1 MKRRNSFLF
10 ILFCFVLVAAA
21 LPGVRSQQLTKEEK
35 ELLQIQDTRNTEQI
49 ETILKYLNDPLK
61 KEYYRAILAA
71 ANLQDTS
78 MVKTIG
84 EMLNSKSA
92 NYHLTGWLLGNLR
105 SEESVRYLLEKIKAD
120 GKINTSAFESLGKI
134 GDESSFRSMLDY
146 VPPYFEEGYFAMAL
160 AFYGMRKI
168 KSEESF
174 ARLNEILEKCGV
186 NCPFSSVAYAFGRI
200 GEPKYLLPYRQQLLK
215 LSANEDKFTR
225 MWSFSGL
232 GKLQDTSVIEYML
245 ESLEKEQDWRVRV
258 NICNALG
265 NQKIDMNS
273 TLIDKAVSA
282 LLIHAVEDQSTH
294 VSIVSWQALGKLFAE
309 SDTRNP
315 LTRKIQQ
322 DIQFVITPGKAIDW
336 QIKAEAIKTYAKIFK
351 DECRDELLA
360 LFSQTDNYDLKAAI
374 VGSFARMQ
382 SAMVYRELR
391 DSISADV
398 QRYNAIHPN
407 KDGSMIGSRDL
418 AKVYLAFVE
427 TLTELDDR
435 LDDENR
441 NTIRLILSEFSS
453 SKDAAITD
461 VCLTNL
467 QDSIYLQYRA
477 ETCQIMVFD
486 YNGFGYPKDKDVML
500 QYIQFWD
507 KMKFE
512 GVKDL
517 LIKNLKQTDYDI
529 AKASAD
535 ALSNITGKN
544 FEKEIT
550 APKYRLDHDWSF
562 IEKLSEKNHAIIKT
576 SKGDIKIRLFE
587 HIAPFTVQNFVKL
600 SESGYYNNT
609 VFHRVVPNFVIQGGD
624 PSGTGYGGPGYSI
637 RSEFSEMQ
645 FDAYTVGMAS
655 SGKDTEG
662 SQFFITH
669 SPQYHLDGKYTLFGT
684 VIEGIEVVDMIQ
696 IGDRIETISFSD
708 K

>member
-1 MKRRNSFLF
+1 MLGAISLPE
-10 ILFCFVLVAAA
+10 A
-21 LPGVRSQQLTKEEK
+21 LSQQLTKEEK
-35 ELLQIQDTRNTEQI
+35 ELLQIQDTRNTEQLKTI
-49 ETILKYLNDPLK
+49 EKYLQDPLK
-61 KEYYRAILAA
+61 REYYRAILAA

-78 MVKTIG
+78 IVKTIG

-92 NYHLTGWLLGNLR
+92 NYHLTAWLLGNLR
-105 SEESVRYLLEKIKAD
+105 SDVSVRYLFEKIKTE
-120 GKINTSAFESLGKI
+120 GKINTAAFESLGKI
-134 GDESSFRSMLDY
+134 GDESSFKSLFSYLPQYYDDG
-146 VPPYFEEGYFAMAL
+146 FIAMTL
-160 AFYGMRKI
+160 AYYGMRKM

-174 ARLNEILEKCGV
+174 ARLNEILEKCGLH
-186 NCPFSSVAYAFGRI
+186 CPYSSVAYAFNRI
-200 GEPKYLLPYRQQLLK
+200 GEPLYLAPYRQQLFN
-215 LSANEDKFTR
+215 LSGNENEFTR
-225 MWSFSGL
+225 MWAFSAL
-232 GKLQDTSVIEYML
+232 GKLQDTSVIDYLL
-245 ESLEKEQDWRVRV
+245 ESLKKEPDWRVRV

-273 TLIDKAVSA
+273 PLIDKTVSA
-282 LLIHAVEDQSTH
+282 LLVHAVEDQSAH
-294 VSIVSWQALGKLFAE
+294 VSIVAWQALGKLFAE

-322 DIQFVITPGKAIDW
+322 DIQFVLTPNKAINW
-336 QIKAEAIKTYAKIFK
+336 QIKAEAIRTYAKIFK
-351 DECRDELLA
+351 DECKDELLS
-360 LFSQTDNYDLKAAI
+360 LFSETDNYDLKAAI
-374 VGSFARMQ
+374 VGSMANMQ
-382 SAMVYRELR
+382 DAMVYRELR

-407 KDGSMIGSRDL
+407 KDGSMIGSREL

-453 SKDAAITD
+453 SKDPAITD

-486 YNGFGYPKDKDVML
+486 YNGFEFPKDKDLML

-512 GVKDL
+512 GVKEL
-517 LIKNLKQTDYDI
+517 LTKNLKHTDYDV

-535 ALSNITGKN
+535 ALKSITEKE

-550 APKYRLDHDWSF
+550 APKYRTDFDWEF
-562 IEKLSEKNHAIIKT
+562 IESLSSKNVATIRT
-576 SKGDIKIRLFE
+576 NKGDIRIKLFE
-587 HIAPFTVQNFVKL
+587 QVAPFTVQNFVKL
-600 SESGYYNNT
+600 GERGYYNNT

-624 PSGTGYGGPGYSI
+624 PTGTGYGGPGYSI
-637 RSEFSEMQ
+637 RSEFSDTQ

-669 SPQYHLDGKYTLFGT
+669 SPQYHLDGKYTLFGA
-684 VIEGIEVVDMIQ
+684 VIEGYEVVDKIQ
-696 IGDRIETISFSD
+696 IGDKIETISFSG